1 MAKATTKLNAEDRV
15 ILFCAATGIDHAA
28 VGILARAMQ
37 SMAVRGYIEHDQES
51 GAYVLTDSGRAVLR
65 GILEQVEFNIAPK

>member
-28 VGILARAMQ
+28 VGILVHAMQ
-37 SMAVRGYIEHDQES
+37 SMAVRGFIAHNRTTGGMRS
-51 GAYVLTDSGRAVLR
+51 RTAVVRRLR
-65 GILEQVEFNIAPK
+65 RSLRMRG